1 MALPKTI
8 RSHLTKPWVR
18 LLGSALT
25 IVAFGVLQYRLAH
38 QPLAIEMVD
47 YKVPAILQGQ
57 QLVIGEPS
65 LLQQSTSFLI
75 HRGEVNQEPQAFLDR
90 AVLTEQTRRRF
101 ATDPSS
107 ASAQRI
113 DFRLLKETEEPAHP
127 NNPCA
132 TDFETQIETG
142 QPLPNAIVFFQS
154 DEPGVQH
161 YRSVSLKIDVPVLFK
176 LTTNPPINSSIN
188 SAQDEMLDDGP
199 GCIKLLTGENGWQR
213 KVKGSPAL
221 ISSQSEANSEI
232 KIRLLPLNGKQPIWS
247 GSDGI
252 FEPFFNFKVGARSV
266 RILSNGKNT
275 FEATAAGPET
285 LQVDRL
291 LVGSDQ
297 LQTHIVGEAHVI
309 ANGQRVTQDLLKL
322 LDQNR
327 LAAGIFIALNG
338 ALITWLFSS
347 VKALFAGSEE
357 KPKKRKT
364 PKKK

>member
-1 MALPKTI
+1 MTSANKG
-8 RSHLTKPWVR
+8 RSYLTTPWVR
-18 LLGSALT
+18 LLGSSLA
-25 IVAFGVLQYRLAH
+25 IVGFGVLQYRLAH
-38 QPLAIEMVD
+38 QPLAVELVD

-65 LLQQSTSFLI
+65 LPQQTTSFLV

-101 ATDPSS
+101 GADPRS

-113 DFRLLKETEEPAHP
+113 DLRLLKETQEPAHP

-142 QPLPNAIVFFQS
+142 QPLPNAMIFFQS
-154 DEPGVQH
+154 DEPGVQN
-161 YRSVSLKIDVPVLFK
+161 YRSVSVKIDVPVLFK
-176 LTTNPPINSSIN
+176 LTTNPPINLSIG
-188 SAQDEMLDDGP
+188 SGQDEVLDDGP

-213 KVKGSPAL
+213 KIKGSPAL

-232 KIRLLPLNGKQPIWS
+232 KIRFLPLNSKQPIWN
-247 GSDGI
+247 GNDGT
-252 FEPFFNFKVGARSV
+252 FEPFFNFKLGARSV
-266 RILSNGKNT
+266 RIVSNGKNT
-275 FEATAAGPET
+275 FEATAAGPDK

-297 LQTHIVGEAHVI
+297 LQTHIVGAAHIV
-309 ANGQRVTQDLLKL
+309 ANGQPVTQDLLKL
-322 LDQNR
+322 LEQNR
-327 LAAGIFIALNG
+327 LAAGVFLALNG

-347 VKALFAGSEE
+347 VKALFARNEE
-357 KPKKRKT
+357 KPKKRK
-364 PKKK
+364 KRK